1 MDSAPVFSESA
12 AADPLPQHP
21 RRSSGWLPFLLIC
34 LLVVVVLAL
43 ISPVMEQVE
52 YSRTRGE
59 VRALSETI
67 PDLNLKSLGRAFSL
81 VYRKVKPSVVH
92 IDTTRPVQTGR
103 GGFFMLGGFEAQ
115 GEASGVI
122 IDQEGYIITNFHVV
136 EGADRVTVSLDDG
149 RSFEA
154 DMVGS
159 DPRVDLAVLKINA
172 DGLVAASWGDSD
184 KLEETEMVWAI
195 GNPFGLDQTVTSG
208 IVSAKERRGV
218 SHSLYQEMLQ
228 TDVAIN
234 PGNSGGPLVDINGD
248 LVGINTAIV
257 GRTFQGI
264 SFAIPAKRARSAY
277 EQIRKTG
284 KVVLGYWGVRPEMP
298 TRRQIDRLK
307 LPYDRQLGPII
318 NEVTPGSPAAEAGV
332 EKNDIILQWNGQPA
346 VDHLLLRIMIAQ
358 TPIGSKVPV
367 KILRGGQEITLEAT
381 VIEQP
386 TAASRP

>member
-1 MDSAPVFSESA
+1 M
-12 AADPLPQHP
+12 PQRP
-21 RRSSGWLPFLLIC
+21 QQSSSWLPLLLIC

-43 ISPVMEQVE
+43 ISPIMERIQ

-59 VRALSETI
+59 VRALSEAI

-92 IDTTRPVQTGR
+92 IDTTRQVQNNR
-103 GGFFMLGGFEAQ
+103 GGFFMMGGFEAQ

-122 IDQEGYIITNFHVV
+122 IDEAGYIITNFHVV
-136 EGADRVTVSLDDG
+136 DGAERVTVTLDDG

-154 DMVGS
+154 DILGS

-172 DGLVAASWGDSD
+172 DGLTAANWGDSE
-184 KLEETEMVWAI
+184 KLEEAEMVWAI

-208 IVSAKERRGV
+208 IVSKKGRRGQ
-218 SHSLYQEMLQ
+218 SLYQELLQ

-248 LVGINTAIV
+248 MVGINTAIV
-257 GRTFQGI
+257 GRTYQGI
-264 SFAIPAKRARSAY
+264 SFAIPANRAKNAY
-277 EQIRKTG
+277 DQIRETG
-284 KVVLGYWGVRPEMP
+284 RVVLGYWGVRPEMP
-298 TRRQIDRLK
+298 SRRQAERLGLPLDRPLA
-307 LPYDRQLGPII
+307 PII
-318 NEVTPGSPAAEAGV
+318 REVTPGSPAAEAGV
-332 EKNDIILQWNGQPA
+332 QKDDIVLQWNSQSA

-358 TPIGSKVPV
+358 TPIGAKVPV

-386 TAASRP
+386 TAASRQ